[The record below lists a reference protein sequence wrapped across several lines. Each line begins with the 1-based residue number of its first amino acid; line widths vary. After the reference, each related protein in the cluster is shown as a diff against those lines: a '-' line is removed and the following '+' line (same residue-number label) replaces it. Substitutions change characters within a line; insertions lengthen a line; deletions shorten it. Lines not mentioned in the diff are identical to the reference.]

1 MRAVEV
7 HRPGP
12 TGQLRVVEVPD
23 PRPASGEVVIEV
35 VAAGVNRADTGQ
47 RRGRYDPPPGA
58 SSFPGLECSGVISE
72 LGAGVDGWH
81 VGDRV
86 CALLAGGGYAEKVA
100 APAGQ
105 VLPAPTSVSLVDAA
119 ALPEAAATVWS
130 NLFDLAGLTAGETV
144 LIHGGSS
151 GIGTMSVQLAV
162 AAGARV
168 AVTAGS
174 AAKLEACRSLGASIL
189 VDYRE
194 EDFVSRLR
202 EATDGA
208 GVDVVLDIVGGSYL
222 QRNIDVLGMDG
233 RLVIVGI
240 QSGADAALDIRSV
253 LSRRARVT
261 GSLLRSRSVEEK
273 TSIMARVAAEVMP
286 LVEGGAVVPVVH
298 TRMPLS
304 AANEAHALLE
314 SSKHIGKIL
323 LTMAPE
329 T

>member
-7 HRPGP
+7 HQPGP
-12 TGQLRVVEVPD
+12 AGELRVIEAQD
-23 PRPASGEVVIEV
+23 PKPAPGEVVIDV
-35 VAAGVNRADTGQ
+35 IAAGVNRADTGQ

-58 SSFPGLECSGVISE
+58 SPFPGLECSGVISE
-72 LGAGVDGWH
+72 VGAGVDDWR
-81 VGDRV
+81 VGERV
-86 CALLAGGGYAEKVA
+86 CALLAGGGYAERVA
-100 APAGQ
+100 VPVGQ
-105 VLPAPTSVSLVDAA
+105 VLRAPTSVSLVDAA

-151 GIGTMSVQLAV
+151 GIGTMAVQLAV

-189 VDYRE
+189 INYRE
-194 EDFVSRLR
+194 QDFVSRLR
-202 EATDGA
+202 DETHGA
-208 GVDVVLDIVGGSYL
+208 GVEVVLDVVGGSYL

-233 RLVIVGI
+233 RLIVIGI
-240 QSGADAALDIRSV
+240 QSGADAELDLRSV
-253 LSRRARVT
+253 LARRARVT
-261 GSLLRSRSVEEK
+261 GSLLRSRSVQEK
-273 TSIMARVAAEVMP
+273 AAIMQRVASEVMP
-286 LVEGGAVVPVVH
+286 LVESGAVVPVVH

-304 AANEAHALLE
+304 AASEAHLLLE
-314 SSKHIGKIL
+314 SSEHIGKVL
-323 LTMAPE
+323 LTMGRE